1 MFLGIDV
8 GQGTTDIFLWD
19 PDQPLEN
26 SIQLVIPSASNRL
39 AQEIDNEEGDIFCH
53 GAIMGGIPLVK
64 ALKNKIRTGSR
75 VYMTPESAMSIRYHL
90 DFVTDL
96 GISIVN
102 SSQEVPIEVKK
113 IRTTDFR
120 FEWIFKFLQDALGC
134 DPEINGVGIAV
145 QDHGMH
151 KKEEYAR
158 ETRLQFYKEQL
169 DQSPNLRSLGFKKSV
184 PDRFPRLKA
193 ALKEKNRF
201 FPAAEHY
208 ITDTSPIAILGAL
221 YDDEI
226 SYRFLNEAKTVINYG
241 NGHTLVCVLD
251 AKNNVVAFF
260 EHHTGRIKDPKK
272 FDNYLDEL
280 FEERLDSKAV
290 LDDLGHGSYYLNAIP
305 TSASENIIAI
315 GPQRNLGKASKFQIS
330 FANPGGSMMMA
341 GPIALVKAF
350 VE

>member
-8 GQGTTDIFLWD
+8 GQGTTDIILWN

-26 SIQLVIPSASNRL
+26 SIQLVIPSASKRL
-39 AQEIDNEEGDIFCH
+39 AQEVENVEGDIFCH
-53 GAIMGGIPLVK
+53 GAIMGGIPLVN
-64 ALKNKIRTGSR
+64 ALKNKIRSGSS

-102 SSQEVPIEVKK
+102 SSQEVPIDVKK
-113 IRTTDFR
+113 IRTTDFK
-120 FEWIFKFLQDALGC
+120 FDWILEFLQDALGC
-134 DPEINGVGIAV
+134 DPDIKGVGIAV
-145 QDHGMH
+145 QDHGIH

-158 ETRLQFYKEQL
+158 ETRLKFYKEQL
-169 DQSPNLRSLGFKKSV
+169 GQSPNLRSLGFRKSI
-184 PDRFPRLKA
+184 PDRFPRLLA
-193 ALKEKNRF
+193 AFKEKNKI
-201 FPAAEHY
+201 FPSAEHY
-208 ITDTSPIAILGAL
+208 IIDTSPIAILGAL
-221 YDDEI
+221 YDDELTN
-226 SYRFLNEAKTVINYG
+226 RVQNHAKTVINFG

-251 AKNNVVAFF
+251 AKNYVIAFF

-272 FDNYLDEL
+272 FDDYLDRL

-305 TSASENIIAI
+305 SSASKNIFAI
-315 GPQRNLGKASKFQIS
+315 GPQRNLGKSSKFDIS

-341 GPIALVKAF
+341 GPIALVKSF

>member
-8 GQGTTDIFLWD
+8 GQGTTDILLWD
-19 PDQPLEN
+19 PEHSLEN
-26 SIQLVIPSASNRL
+26 SMQLVIPSASKRL
-39 AQEIDNEEGDIFCH
+39 AQEVELIEGDIFCH

-64 ALKNKIRTGSR
+64 ALKNKIKAGSK

-90 DFVTDL
+90 DFIRDL
-96 GISIVN
+96 GISIVD
-102 SSQEVPIEVKK
+102 SSQEVPLDTKK

-120 FEWIFKFLQDALGC
+120 FDWILEFIQNAIGY
-134 DPEINGVGIAV
+134 DPEINGIGIAV
-145 QDHGMH
+145 QDHGLH

-169 DQSPNLRSLGFKKSV
+169 DQSPNLKNLAFRKSV
-184 PDRFPRLKA
+184 PDRFPRLQA

-201 FPAAEHY
+201 FPDAEHY

-226 SYRFLNEAKTVINYG
+226 RLKVQNKAKTVINFG

-251 AKNNVVAFF
+251 AQDNVVAFF

-290 LDDLGHGSYYLNAIP
+290 LDDLGHGSYYLNSIP
-305 TSASENIIAI
+305 LSATENIIAI
-315 GPQRNLGKASKFQIS
+315 GPQRNLGKSSKYKIS

-341 GPIALVKAF
+341 GPIALVKSF